1 MELNFSEWELL
12 SKKEKSTK
20 GDSILEVLEEGE
32 MPPLDYILLHPSAK
46 ITEEELEVLKNW
58 IQNLEEEYQKE

>member
-1 MELNFSEWELL
+1 
-12 SKKEKSTK
+12 
-20 GDSILEVLEEGE
+20 